1 MMTTTLTIQDDI
13 KQHLSQHSLRDY
25 VRQEVL
31 TVYEGWS
38 IKRLSGFFVKHNI
51 SGAPV
56 IAADDE
62 LVGVVTQSDIVR
74 FESREPS
81 EEQIK
86 KLAEQF
92 CGPFGGTL
100 DQAEIRRMQG
110 RANEYCTVNSI
121 MTPQVISVDIN
132 TSLESAC
139 ETLLSKKLHRL
150 FITEDGLLVGVIST
164 MDILRLLMCEKQ

>member
-1 MMTTTLTIQDDI
+1 MNTKLAIQEEI
-13 KQHLSQHSLRDY
+13 KLYLNQHSLSDY
-25 VRQEVL
+25 IRKEVL

-38 IKRLSGFFVKHNI
+38 IKRLSTFFVKHNI

-92 CGPFGGTL
+92 CGPFGGSL
-100 DQAEIRRMQG
+100 DEAEIRRMQG

-121 MTPQVISVDIN
+121 MTPQVISVDISTDLN
-132 TSLESAC
+132 DAC
-139 ETLLSKKLHRL
+139 QLMLTKKLHRL
-150 FITEDGLLVGVIST
+150 FITENGLLVGVISA
-164 MDILRLLMCEKQ
+164 MDILRLLTSE

>member
-1 MMTTTLTIQDDI
+1 MNTKLAIQEEI
-13 KQHLSQHSLRDY
+13 KLHLNQHSLSDY
-25 VRQEVL
+25 IRKEVL

-38 IKRLSGFFVKHNI
+38 IKRLSAFFVKHNI

-92 CGPFGGTL
+92 CGPFGGSL
-100 DQAEIRRMQG
+100 DEAEIRRMQG

-121 MTPQVISVDIN
+121 MTPQVISVDISTDLN
-132 TSLESAC
+132 DAC
-139 ETLLSKKLHRL
+139 QLMLTKKLHRL
-150 FITEDGLLVGVIST
+150 FITENGLLVGVISA
-164 MDILRLLMCEKQ
+164 MDILRLLTSE